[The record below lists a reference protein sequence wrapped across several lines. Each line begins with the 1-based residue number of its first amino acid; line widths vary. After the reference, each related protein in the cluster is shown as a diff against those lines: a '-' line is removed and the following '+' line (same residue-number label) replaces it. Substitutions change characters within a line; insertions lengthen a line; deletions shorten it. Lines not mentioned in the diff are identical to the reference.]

1 MVTFL
6 LNAYSHSENPAVR
19 ALLILLLY
27 NGLNADA
34 LTSAVMYEWDVLA
47 DAMMNMPWD
56 TQLQRALLWARNYT
70 VPLYVSNSDGDTDTI
85 VDARG
90 DPMSFRGYNPGL
102 HGTSPLFL
110 TIVFREKQVSE
121 DIIFAK
127 AMLARDD
134 EIHLGYLLHP
144 IFGEPATSN
153 FSNRDMKGISKIKS
167 ILDGERR
174 IKLGGR
180 WQGDEFL
187 VKYQSL
193 VQNSETFRQYS
204 DRLADARRRRDGTPP
219 VGDKAP
225 TNRSSVLDTGEDQY
239 ILRKITHAIDE
250 DLCVA
255 MLEALLWHFPSD
267 VNLNVFT
274 IRSQLTGQNV
284 LHLLAITFRAR
295 AVEFLLSIS
304 GIPHSATPSVFP
316 LRSKLGPRKKGV
328 DISSRVGDKSGR
340 HRDGFQAALCVAMS
354 QKDRD
359 LQRTPLH
366 IAARL
371 HGSDSPIFQALSQ
384 LQDFCEQN
392 RGSSSKSLV
401 DEFGKTAADYA
412 ICTTQH
418 RACGQSAQLSS
429 DTCTSKS
436 NRGDQLQATAAQPVE
451 SESSWKHSNSR
462 LVTSGGGWREFGSN
476 LSLVSDLL
484 IDHTVSPPEVFNASD
499 YRLNDVKVVVG
510 LPR

>member
-1 MVTFL
+1 MTFL
-6 LNAYSHSENPAVR
+6 LNAYSYSENPAVR

-47 DAMMNMPWD
+47 DAMVNIPWD
-56 TQLQRALLWARNYT
+56 TQLQRALIWARNHT
-70 VPLYVSNSDGDTDTI
+70 IPLYISHSHDTFVDTPG
-85 VDARG
+85 AR
-90 DPMSFRGYNPGL
+90 SFRGYNPSL

-110 TIVFREKQVSE
+110 AIVFREKQISE

-127 AMLARDD
+127 AMLARHD
-134 EIHLGYLLHP
+134 EIRLGQLLHP
-144 IFGEPATSN
+144 IFGDPETSN
-153 FSNRDMKGISKIKS
+153 FSNVDMKGIFKIKS

-193 VQNSETFRQYS
+193 VQNSETLRQYS
-204 DRLADARRRRDGTPP
+204 SRLAAWRRHQKL
-219 VGDKAP
+219 VGDTLAIN
-225 TNRSSVLDTGEDQY
+225 TTDNLLDTGEDQY

-255 MLEALLWHFPSD
+255 MFEALLCNFPSKVD
-267 VNLNVFT
+267 LNVFT
-274 IRSQLTGQNV
+274 IRSQLTGQNI

-304 GIPHSATPSVFP
+304 GIPHTATPSIFP
-316 LRSKLGPRKKGV
+316 LRSKQGPRNNGV
-328 DISSRVGDKSGR
+328 DISSRVGDGNGR
-340 HRDGFQAALCVAMS
+340 HRRGFQAALCVAMS
-354 QKDRD
+354 QQDYD
-359 LQRTPLH
+359 LQRSPLH

-371 HGSDSPIFQALSQ
+371 HGSDSPIFHALSQ
-384 LQDFCEQN
+384 LQRYCEQN
-392 RGSSSKSLV
+392 RTSFPRRLV
-401 DEFGKTAADYA
+401 DKFGKTAADYA

-418 RACGQSAQLSS
+418 RACGQSADLPSK
-429 DTCTSKS
+429 TSKS
-436 NRGDQLQATAAQPVE
+436 DKVDRLQAPMAKPAAP
-451 SESSWKHSNSR
+451 ESSWKHYNNR
-462 LVTSGGGWREFGSN
+462 LVASGGGWRKFGSN
-476 LSLVSDLL
+476 LSLVTDLL
-484 IDHTVSPPEVFNASD
+484 IENTTSQPDIFDAND
-499 YRLNDVKVVVG
+499 YSLDNVKVVIG